1 MSMAYSLTLEE
12 ARRRCAKERRV
23 AVHRELLADLDT
35 PVSAYL
41 KVAGSGRGFLL
52 ESVENGERSS
62 RYSFLGGEPRA
73 TISYQDRVA
82 HLEQAD
88 GSFADHA
95 RAWACDDPLEA
106 LREVLGQPGMSKE
119 GLPAFCGGA
128 VGYLGFEVAGCFERL
143 PVGPPADPR
152 VPDAVFMLVD
162 PVLAFDHVLRTVKV
176 ISTVS
181 AGDPGGVDT
190 SYASAVER
198 IDAACRRLAQPT
210 KPTVVPP
217 ATEMS
222 REEPR
227 SNVGQARHEAAV
239 QRAID
244 YIHAGDAIQVV
255 ISQRLSRPMRV
266 DSFTLYRALRTV
278 SPSPYMV
285 YLNFGDFALV
295 SASVETLLK
304 VTGDRLYYH
313 PIAGTR
319 RRGAT
324 PEEDAALEQ
333 ELRHDEKE
341 RAEHVMLVD
350 LGRNDLGR
358 VAVTG
363 SVHVSELMEIERFS
377 HVMHMVS
384 TIEARLA
391 LEYHPFDALR
401 SAFPA
406 GTVSGAP
413 KIRAMEIIAELEPHQ
428 RGPYA
433 GTAGYFDYSG
443 DLDTAITI
451 RTALVRDG
459 MVYVQAGGGI
469 VADSNP
475 TAEWQE
481 TMHKASGMLR
491 AIDVAEHLAEMQAF

>member
-1 MSMAYSLTLEE
+1 MGYSLSLDD
-12 ARRRCAKERRV
+12 ARGRCAGEGRV
-23 AVHRELLADLDT
+23 AVYRELLADLET

-41 KVAGSGRGFLL
+41 KVAGPGRGFLL
-52 ESVENGERSS
+52 ESVENGERSA

-73 TISYQDRVA
+73 TLSYQGGHVR
-82 HLEQAD
+82 EERD
-88 GSFADHA
+88 GRSSEVPCA
-95 RAWACDDPLEA
+95 DPLAA
-106 LREVLGQPGMSKE
+106 LAGLLGPPALVKD
-119 GLPAFCGGA
+119 GLPPFCGGA
-128 VGYLGFEVAGCFERL
+128 VGYLAFEVAGCYERL
-143 PVGPPADPR
+143 PVGLPAEPR
-152 VPDAVFMLVD
+152 VPDALFMLVD

-181 AGDPGGVDT
+181 AADPGGVDG
-190 SYASAVER
+190 SYAAAIAR
-198 IDAACRRLAQPT
+198 IDAACARLA
-210 KPTVVPP
+210 
-217 ATEMS
+217 
-222 REEPR
+222 EPVAAPRMAAVEPSDGAVR

-239 QRAID
+239 ARAVE

-255 ISQRLSRPMRV
+255 LSQRLSRPIAV

-304 VTGDRLYYH
+304 VTGDHLYYH

-319 RRGAT
+319 RRGAS
-324 PEEDAALEQ
+324 PEEDAALAE
-333 ELRHDEKE
+333 ELRRDEKE

-358 VAVTG
+358 VATTG
-363 SVHVSELMEIERFS
+363 SVEVSELMAIERFS

-384 TIEARLA
+384 SVEAQLA
-391 LEYHPFDALR
+391 PGHHPFDALR

-413 KIRAMEIIAELEPHQ
+413 KIRAMEIIAELEPHR

-433 GTAGYFDYSG
+433 GAAGYFDFSG

-451 RTALVRDG
+451 RTALVKDG
-459 MVYVQAGGGI
+459 MVYLQAGGGI
-469 VADSNP
+469 VADSDP
-475 TAEWQE
+475 AEEWQE
-481 TMHKASGMLR
+481 TMHKARGMLR
-491 AIDVAEHLAEMQAF
+491 AVERAERLAEMQP